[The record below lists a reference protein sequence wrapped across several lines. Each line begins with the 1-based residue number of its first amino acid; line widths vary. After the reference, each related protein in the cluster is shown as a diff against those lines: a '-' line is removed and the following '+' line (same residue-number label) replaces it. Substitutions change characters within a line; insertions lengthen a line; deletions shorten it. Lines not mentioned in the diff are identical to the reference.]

1 MVGSSFRCIDQHG
14 CLLKIKACFFYGTA
28 TAYVLEKQMDSVL
41 FTVFY
46 LYDRFF
52 VWYQCIC
59 QSIERIFVG
68 LILDRQ

>member
-14 CLLKIKACFFYGTA
+14 CLLKNKSMLPVYGTA
-28 TAYVLEKQMDSVL
+28 TAYVLEKQIDSVL

-52 VWYQCIC
+52 GINVY
-59 QSIERIFVG
+59 VN
-68 LILDRQ
+68 L

>member
-14 CLLKIKACFFYGTA
+14 CLLKNKNMPFYGTA
-28 TAYVLEKQMDSVL
+28 TAHVLEKQIDCVL
-41 FTVFY
+41 FTVFC